1 VLSYPLDN
9 GNASLVFSDD
19 VIAHFAKH
27 QQRRPR
33 DTEAGGQLF
42 ARLSRFEIYVEVA
55 TGPRPRDK
63 RTRASYVP
71 DRIAERAEI
80 ENMFDQ
86 GLHFVGDWHTHPESI
101 AYPSLIDES
110 TITDCASKSK
120 HKLNGF
126 ILVVVGTGALPS
138 SMSVSVHAAQGQFQR
153 KFSLKR
159 ASKAQYMN
167 RRSES

>member
-1 VLSYPLDN
+1 VLSYPLDD
-9 GNASLVFSDD
+9 GDASLVFSDD
-19 VIAHFAKH
+19 VVAHFTKH
-27 QQRRPR
+27 QQRRSR

-55 TGPRPRDK
+55 TGPRPGDK
-63 RTRASYVP
+63 RTRTSYVP

-101 AYPSLIDES
+101 AHPSLTDEA

-126 ILVVVGTGALPS
+126 ILVVIGNGDLPT
-138 SMSVSVHAAQGQFQR
+138 SMSVSVHAAQEQFQR

-159 ASKAQYMN
+159 ASKCEYMK
-167 RRSES
+167 RRSET